1 MNKIEDKPVAWS
13 YEHQFGLNERWHIF
27 YTGTQPPEPSLYRY
41 VTPLYTHSVRTV
53 TDDMVKKAAEAYC
66 VSNGMNPNNWQ
77 HNQKHIRA
85 ALEAALS

>member
-1 MNKIEDKPVAWS
+1 MDMNKKNDEPV
-13 YEHQFGLNERWHIF
+13 IK
-27 YTGTQPPEPSLYRY
+27 
-41 VTPLYTHSVRTV
+41 V

-77 HNQKHIRA
+77 HNQKHIRV